1 MAIGKTDALAP
12 RSDRGIV
19 TPGVAP
25 QLSDARAPRN
35 VPSAASVAEFIRG
48 TTLLYPVLGSPIAQ
62 VKAPMLYNAL
72 FARTGLDAAVVPIEI
87 APEDYPVVLRALFRA
102 KNVPGAFV
110 TIPHKAATVALLD
123 ECSDAARIAGACNAV
138 VRRSD
143 GTLYGDLFDGI
154 GFVRA
159 VEKHGFGVAGAR
171 CLVVG
176 AGGAGAAIAAALA
189 DAGAGAIR
197 LHDTRSAHA
206 EALAAQLRSHF
217 PHTDIDAGPATL
229 AGFELVV
236 NATPLGMEPGDP
248 LPIDVAQITPTMV
261 VAEIVMKRE
270 ITPMLDAA
278 RALGCRIVLGREMLQ
293 EQMSLY
299 LDFFGLPPAT
309 TDAQFSQGEA
319 R

>member
-1 MAIGKTDALAP
+1 MAIGETGALAP

-19 TPGVAP
+19 TPGADP
-25 QLSDARAPRN
+25 QPRDARAPRG

-87 APEDYPVVLRALFRA
+87 APEDYPVVLPALFRA

-123 ECSDAARIAGACNAV
+123 DCSDAARIAGACNAV

-159 VEKHGFGVAGAR
+159 VEKHGSASQARAAWSGRAVRARRSPRRSRPPARARSGCTTRVARTPRHSPHSCAR
-171 CLVVG
+171 TF
-176 AGGAGAAIAAALA
+176 
-189 DAGAGAIR
+189 R
-197 LHDTRSAHA
+197 
-206 EALAAQLRSHF
+206 
-217 PHTDIDAGPATL
+217 
-229 AGFELVV
+229 
-236 NATPLGMEPGDP
+236 
-248 LPIDVAQITPTMV
+248 TPTS
-261 VAEIVMKRE
+261 
-270 ITPMLDAA
+270 TPA
-278 RALGCRIVLGREMLQ
+278 
-293 EQMSLY
+293 
-299 LDFFGLPPAT
+299 PPRSPA
-309 TDAQFSQGEA
+309 S